1 MLEIREGIK
10 MSQFIITKE
19 FVSGVLA
26 GITIQELSSLEW
38 AVGTRVE
45 KSAITPSSYVITA
58 CEKAGA

>member
-1 MLEIREGIK
+1 